1 MDKKL
6 LVLSAPSGGGK
17 TTVARK
23 IRKLYPQFEFSVS
36 ATTRNMRPKEM
47 HARDYY
53 FYTRREF
60 EKKISQGGFVEHE
73 QIFGNYYGTLKSE
86 IDSKIGA
93 GKYLIFDVDVKGA
106 LSLKKAYPEES
117 VLIFLMPPDRATL
130 EQRLRN
136 RQTEEKS
143 EIETRLARAEMEIS
157 QKDSFDHIITNVI
170 LDDTFRKVEEIV
182 KENFILFGRN
192 A

>member
-1 MDKKL
+1 MEKKL

-60 EKKISQGGFVEHE
+60 EDKIADGGFIEHE
-73 QIFGNYYGTLKSE
+73 EIFGNYYGTLKSE

-117 VLIFLMPPDRATL
+117 VLIFLMPPDKATL
-130 EQRLRN
+130 QQRLKN
-136 RQTEEKS
+136 RQTEQKS

-157 QKDSFDHIITNVI
+157 QKDSFDHIIMNVI